1 MPGATD
7 DELRLFSHVCQKTG
21 LDPLTRQIYAVK
33 RRNWNKDLNRY
44 EEKWTFQTAVDGF
57 RAIAARTGEYEGQTP
72 AEWCGPDGVWKD
84 VWLEREYPCA
94 ARVGVYRKNFRA
106 PLFAVALF
114 ENYAARDKAEK
125 VTGFWNKM
133 PDLMIAKVAECL
145 AFRKAFPSETSGI
158 YAQEEMDQ
166 AEERKPRVEPKTET
180 KSEPKVYKEE
190 DIPKNPLR
198 LEPPP
203 SQEDFKM
210 ISMKGKYYGKLVDK
224 LNLEVCEEILNKIA
238 EAGKARSVDYSV
250 QEGEVGDTFRMVM
263 ARKRELEEGKS
274 AFEKFK

>member
-1 MPGATD
+1 MTQQLIHVGGLTDDQVHLIKTQIMPGATD

-106 PLFAVALF
+106 PSLPWLFL
-114 ENYAARDKAEK
+114 R
-125 VTGFWNKM
+125 TT
-133 PDLMIAKVAECL
+133 
-145 AFRKAFPSETSGI
+145 R
-158 YAQEEMDQ
+158 
-166 AEERKPRVEPKTET
+166 RET
-180 KSEPKVYKEE
+180 KPKK
-190 DIPKNPLR
+190 
-198 LEPPP
+198 
-203 SQEDFKM
+203 
-210 ISMKGKYYGKLVDK
+210 
-224 LNLEVCEEILNKIA
+224 
-238 EAGKARSVDYSV
+238 
-250 QEGEVGDTFRMVM
+250 
-263 ARKRELEEGKS
+263 
-274 AFEKFK
+274 